1 MRQVFFLFLAVVIAA
16 LSFGLTT
23 LAQNPFFSY
32 GVAFIGYT
40 VAACLVLVLVTNSG
54 D

>member
-1 MRQVFFLFLAVVIAA
+1 MRQVFFLILAVILAA
-16 LSFGLTT
+16 LTWQLTT
-23 LAQNPFFSY
+23 LAAEPFFSY

-40 VAACLVLVLVTNSG
+40 VASCLILVATIG

>member
-1 MRQVFFLFLAVVIAA
+1 MRQVFFLFLAMVIAT
-16 LSFGLTT
+16 LTFQLTT
-23 LAQNPFFSY
+23 LAAEPLFCY

-40 VAACLVLVLVTNSG
+40 VAACLILVATIE